1 MDELAAKQVLL
12 DFELITLIAMALG
25 VAFYVLLRR
34 MRRQGESLELIDYD
48 MLDLVLM
55 FFPAILFLMNPIVE
69 AVMAA

>member
-1 MDELAAKQVLL
+1 MSSSVVC
-12 DFELITLIAMALG
+12 G
-25 VAFYVLLRR
+25 GR
-34 MRRQGESLELIDYD
+34 GESLELIDYD